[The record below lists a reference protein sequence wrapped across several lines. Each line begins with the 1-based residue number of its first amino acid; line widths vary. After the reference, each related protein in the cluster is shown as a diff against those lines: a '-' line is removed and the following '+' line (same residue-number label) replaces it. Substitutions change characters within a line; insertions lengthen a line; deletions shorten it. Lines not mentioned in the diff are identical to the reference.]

1 MVTWVTGQ
9 LRYIQS
15 AVIYVHVENVLHF
28 FQRTTPSYCKSRTE
42 KPFNYTT
49 TFDLL

>member
-9 LRYIQS
+9 LSHIQS
-15 AVIYVHVENVLHF
+15 VVIYVHVEIVLNF
-28 FQRTTPSYCKSRTE
+28 LQRTTPSYCKSRTE